1 MLGTGLPIAAEAF
14 DLEIYQLA
22 CVFAASRELAR
33 LSRNE
38 PRLVGICTTFQ
49 QSEASRRLI
58 SLAAMIRSAMDTW
71 SSAAQRNLET
81 PVGKLQSNMELPN
94 KSVPLQ
100 FREGCNKILHA
111 DD

>member
-38 PRLVGICTTFQ
+38 PRLAGVCKTFQ

-58 SLAAMIRSAMDTW
+58 SLAAMIRSAMDT
-71 SSAAQRNLET
+71 SVIQRTL
-81 PVGKLQSNMELPN
+81 GD
-94 KSVPLQ
+94 
-100 FREGCNKILHA
+100 FRRLIFE
-111 DD
+111 